1 MAIWGV
7 LGHVIVIQE
16 TKNGVKTVISV
27 LQISLTGA

>member
-16 TKNGVKTVISV
+16 TKNRVKTVISV